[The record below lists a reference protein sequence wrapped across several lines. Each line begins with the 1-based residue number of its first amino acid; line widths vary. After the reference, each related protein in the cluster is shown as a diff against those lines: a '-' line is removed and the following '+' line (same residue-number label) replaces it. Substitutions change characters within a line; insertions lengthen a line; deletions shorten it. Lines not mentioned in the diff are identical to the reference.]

1 MKKTISV
8 LALLLFVSASS
19 ISPAINNQE
28 QTSENEPVSLKEIS
42 PFSYCCIPHKGP
54 FSEIEKII
62 TQLMKAIQEQNI
74 PPAGAM
80 IGIYYN
86 SPDEVTKAEDL
97 EWEVGFPVAPQVVVQ
112 APLEKKQWEFTPVA
126 SAIHTGPYEET
137 GQTIF
142 KILKW
147 MEDNKLIQTGPVLER
162 YLTMPTPETK
172 PEELRTEVWVPCRK
186 GEK

>member
-8 LALLLFVSASS
+8 LGLVLFLSA
-19 ISPAINNQE
+19 ISFSAAFNNQE
-28 QTSENEPVSLKEIS
+28 ETPEKKSISLKEVS
-42 PFSYCCIPHKGP
+42 PFSYCCIHHKGP
-54 FSEIEKII
+54 FTEIEAVIM
-62 TQLMKAIQEQNI
+62 QLMKVIQEQNI

-97 EWEVGFPVAPQVVVQ
+97 EWEVGFPVSPHVAVQ

-126 SAIHTGPYEET
+126 SAIHTGPYEES
-137 GQTIF
+137 GQTVN
-142 KILKW
+142 KVLKW
-147 MEDNKLIQTGPVLER
+147 IQNNKLIPTGPVLER
-162 YLTMPTPETK
+162 YLTMPPPDTK
-172 PEELRTEVWVPCRK
+172 PEDLRAEIWVPCRK